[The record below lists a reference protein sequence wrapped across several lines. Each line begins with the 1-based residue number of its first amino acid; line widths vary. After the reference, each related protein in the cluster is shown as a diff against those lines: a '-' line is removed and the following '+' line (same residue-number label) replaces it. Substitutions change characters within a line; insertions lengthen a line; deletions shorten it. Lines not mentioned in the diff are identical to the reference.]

1 MKEPSIVIGHSGD
14 PTVTTNAQRQ
24 VIRRDMKEPTL
35 VVVDHLAAPSVATH
49 AQHQVI

>member
-1 MKEPSIVIGHSGD
+1 MISQSGA
-14 PTVTTNAQRQ
+14 PTVTTNALRQ
-24 VIRRDMKEPTL
+24 VIQRDMKEPTL

>member
-1 MKEPSIVIGHSGD
+1 MKEPSIVICHSGS

-24 VIRRDMKEPTL
+24 VIGRDMKEPTL
-35 VVVDHLAAPSVATH
+35 VVVDHLAAPSEATH